1 MVHLLT
7 MTTDKWEDP
16 TVRQLTPRLL
26 PIFQS
31 VLSDE
36 DQLEDE
42 RRQELT
48 ELVSYINSNM

>member
-1 MVHLLT
+1 